1 MNEQTNTMKV
11 ELNPFLAE
19 MLSTQIQETS
29 NVNTLERLK
38 VNMESLRENRM
49 QSVDNRSMNW
59 TARMDNLAQ
68 AVVLERAIEEATKKI
83 ESLKQ

>member
-38 VNMESLRENRM
+38 INMESLRENRM